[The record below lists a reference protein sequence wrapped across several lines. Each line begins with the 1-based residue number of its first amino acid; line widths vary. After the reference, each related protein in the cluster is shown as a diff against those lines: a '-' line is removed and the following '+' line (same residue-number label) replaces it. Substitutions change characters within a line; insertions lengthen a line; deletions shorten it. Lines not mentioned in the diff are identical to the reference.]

1 MIATDICEMLSSE
14 GLRSKERAMK
24 FSGIECVKGWDI
36 LRLGGL
42 MWLLHE
48 QEDTADML
56 LGPDCIHLQL
66 YN

>member
-1 MIATDICEMLSSE
+1 
-14 GLRSKERAMK
+14 MK

-42 MWLLHE
+42 MWLLHD

-56 LGPDCIHLQL
+56 LGPDCIRLQL